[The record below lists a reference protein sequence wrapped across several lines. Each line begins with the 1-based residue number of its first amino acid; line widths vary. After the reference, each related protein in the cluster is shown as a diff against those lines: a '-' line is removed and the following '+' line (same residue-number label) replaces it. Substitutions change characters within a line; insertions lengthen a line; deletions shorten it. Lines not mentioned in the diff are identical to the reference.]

1 MPIFQRKP
9 RFEEDT
15 INNRVNNDF
24 FGEICDF
31 KIGYFA
37 GKPIS
42 YSYNRSEDSKADT
55 GGEEAVGRAN
65 KVLADFV
72 YLNSFPDVDM
82 EVTKFATVCGYSG
95 RLLYHDP
102 EGRERAMPTP
112 PWETILLSE
121 MGRYHGAGFLRCVTA
136 STRTWITS
144 NTGRRNFTMG
154 KPSGFTGEITAR

>member
-1 MPIFQRKP
+1 MNDTRCCRKRC
-9 RFEEDT
+9 RFSSESRGSKEDT

-121 MGRYHGAGFLRCVTA
+121 MGRYHGAGFCGALLPA
-136 STRTWITS
+136 Q
-144 NTGRRNFTMG
+144 GPG
-154 KPSGFTGEITAR
+154 